1 MVVRRLVVL
10 LPVTLAA
17 VFLITS
23 APSAQQP
30 TKTSTSKDNGDIELV
45 EKLLVARRDYQ
56 RTLELLRSFY
66 LNTNDLEHAKWAE
79 DELREYHRMTHQAYR
94 LDLDVP
100 PPTLQAST
108 PVPEANKLLITAM
121 QYKDKGF
128 GKDYIDNQRRTE
140 LLLQQ
145 LLTHYPQSDKIGE
158 AAYMLGD
165 LYEGKAYLQYRRSA
179 LYFERCFQWNPTTTR
194 DARLRA
200 ARIYDKHLPER
211 GKAIELYKAVKD
223 HDTDQARHQE
233 ADKRLKDLSGS
244 K

>member
-1 MVVRRLVVL
+1 MTFRRIVPL
-10 LPVTLAA
+10 LPLIVAA
-17 VFLITS
+17 VLFCTS
-23 APSAQQP
+23 APLAQQT
-30 TKTSTSKDNGDIELV
+30 TKAKDNGDIELV

-56 RTLELLRSFY
+56 RTLELLRSHY
-66 LNTNDLEHAKWAE
+66 LQTNDLEHAKWAE

-108 PVPEANKLLITAM
+108 PVPEANKLLISALT
-121 QYKDKGF
+121 YKDKGY
-128 GKDYIDNQRRTE
+128 GMDYIDNQRRAE

-145 LLTHYPQSDKIGE
+145 LLTHYPTSDKIGE
-158 AAYMLGD
+158 AAYLLGD
-165 LYEGKAYLQYRRSA
+165 LYEGRAYKQYRRAA

-200 ARIYDKHLPER
+200 ARIYDRHLPER

-223 HDTDQARHQE
+223 NDTDQARHQE
-233 ADKRLKDLSGS
+233 ADKRLKELSGS